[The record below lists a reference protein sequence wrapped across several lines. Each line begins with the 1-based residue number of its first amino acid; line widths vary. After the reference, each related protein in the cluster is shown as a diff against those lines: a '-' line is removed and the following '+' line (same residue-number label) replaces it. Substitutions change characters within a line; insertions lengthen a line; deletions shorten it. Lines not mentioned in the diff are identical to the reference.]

1 MRLLTAIKY
10 MTTIVSEF
18 GKYRYN
24 HIPMGMYVSGHT
36 FQAKIDQLLVD
47 IKGIKTYID
56 DILVLI
62 KYRFSN
68 HIEN

>member
-1 MRLLTAIKY
+1 MRLSTAIQY
-10 MTTIVSEF
+10 MTTIVTEF

-36 FQAKIDQLLVD
+36 LQAKIDQLLVD

-56 DILVLI
+56 DILVSI
-62 KYRFSN
+62 KYRFYK
-68 HIEN
+68 HIQN